1 MHVWGCLH
9 VETDLFNLF
18 TSYEPHLFIVVL
30 TLLRGCQ
37 QPVPPLASTDL
48 FWCKKETCHH
58 DTLPYSSTVFLG
70 HLQSRV
76 LSLKPAKLH
85 NTFLGSSK
93 VHNLVSQET
102 WKVKQNFPAK
112 PANYILSSEAAKL
125 HNTFS
130 ENLQSYCVGFHL
142 LVLPQQNPESWKRKF
157 SRFFSPFL
165 GGWVDSILVSHSGDC
180 SDRVGRLVTEMWTE
194 PVKRVFVCS
203 CADLAAGRLSCI
215 CQHSQFYLHNT
226 YHVAPASGASCHII
240 MALLTNKSRM

>member
-1 MHVWGCLH
+1 M
-9 VETDLFNLF
+9 NLI
-18 TSYEPHLFIVVL
+18 S
-30 TLLRGCQ
+30 
-37 QPVPPLASTDL
+37 
-48 FWCKKETCHH
+48 
-58 DTLPYSSTVFLG
+58 YSSSYIIKGVPAACSTLGLHRSVLVQEGNLPPWHFALLFYSSSTTVFLG

-157 SRFFSPFL
+157 SRFFFPLF
-165 GGWVDSILVSHSGDC
+165 GWVGGHYFGKPLCRLFRPCWSLSNRDV
-180 SDRVGRLVTEMWTE
+180 DRASE
-194 PVKRVFVCS
+194 
-203 CADLAAGRLSCI
+203 ACI
-215 CQHSQFYLHNT
+215 CMQLCRLGCRQAQLYMS
-226 YHVAPASGASCHII
+226 A
-240 MALLTNKSRM
+240 